1 MPTKRKRL
9 SKSQLDKFH
18 RETSHVFDT
27 DKYFEVKFRTNDPS
41 PPEMEEFY
49 ENLSNAINKKW
60 FYQEYGVRGKD
71 KGHRKIGFMN
81 LTPLQ
86 YSTVKHTARRFLPKP
101 TFKKT

>member
-1 MPTKRKRL
+1 MP
-9 SKSQLDKFH
+9 
-18 RETSHVFDT
+18 DT

-49 ENLSNAINKKW
+49 ESLSNTINKKW
-60 FYQEYGVRGKD
+60 FYQEYGIRGKD
-71 KGHRKIGFMN
+71 KGFRSIGFMN

-86 YSTVKHTARRFLPKP
+86 YSTVKHRARQFLPKP